1 MLNFAKKNVGKI
13 ADFGLQFPFNIPEK
27 SRIRISRNIISI
39 FFSPFFKISVLL
51 IIKPKKLITV
61 NLDQMK

>member
-39 FFSPFFKISVLL
+39 FFSFLQNKRLVDHKTKKIDNS
-51 IIKPKKLITV
+51 
-61 NLDQMK
+61 